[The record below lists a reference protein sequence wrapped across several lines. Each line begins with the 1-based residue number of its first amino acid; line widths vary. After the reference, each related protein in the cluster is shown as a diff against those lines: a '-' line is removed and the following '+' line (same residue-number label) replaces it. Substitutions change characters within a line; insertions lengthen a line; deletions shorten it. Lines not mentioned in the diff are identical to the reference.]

1 MLQLTLSL
9 DRLQQLD
16 DLALSRLV
24 SAATLTDLMQ
34 FWAPSLPHLMHA
46 GERFVRALVIA
57 QSTCR
62 LVCICNHRLVGS
74 GKSMDDLSLW
84 TH

>member
-34 FWAPSLPHLMHA
+34 FWAPSLPHLMYC
-46 GERFVRALVIA
+46 ERFVRVPLVIA
-57 QSTCR
+57 QSNCR
-62 LVCICNHRLVGS
+62 LVCICNHRVGWQRKVH
-74 GKSMDDLSLW
+74 G
-84 TH
+84 